1 MYYETIFYFSDWYY
15 SCIRSSF
22 KFSKESFRMD
32 IKKIMAI
39 TDKIWDEK
47 LQREIEREAI
57 KCQHYHQVKFINMN
71 MLQMNK

>member
-32 IKKIMAI
+32 IKKFFGNYWQNLRWKTA
-39 TDKIWDEK
+39 TWDWKRSNKISALSSSKIYKYEYAADE
-47 LQREIEREAI
+47 
-57 KCQHYHQVKFINMN
+57 
-71 MLQMNK
+71 